1 MEKTNN
7 FDSLVFKRLVIPGII
22 IEILLAIITC
32 LPPGLK
38 LLTHPVGGPPG
49 IAIQAAMIP
58 CTILMLVYFSV
69 SFVYTIV
76 LPCKYLKGSS
86 SFLNSIR
93 RFSVFSLI
101 VLLLLDLLVIGGWI
115 EFIRWDYVDIL
126 NIPVAGGL
134 SALGFIMTGVFI
146 YWICRI
152 YRHQK
157 IRFFGVKTLES
168 VGIFVGT
175 IVLIL
180 CVLWVLCTFLMIL

>member
-1 MEKTNN
+1 MEKANN

-32 LPPGLK
+32 LPADLK

-49 IAIQAAMIP
+49 IAIQAGMIP
-58 CTILMLVYFSV
+58 FTILMLVYFSV
-69 SFVYTIV
+69 AFVYTIV

-86 SFLNSIR
+86 SFLDSIR
-93 RFSVFSLI
+93 RFSIFSLI
-101 VLLLLDLLVIGGWI
+101 VLLLLDQLVIGGWI

-134 SALGFIMTGVFI
+134 SALGFIMTGVFL
-146 YWICRI
+146 YWNIKI
-152 YRHQK
+152 YRQQK
-157 IRFFGVKTLES
+157 IRFFSLKTLEG

-180 CVLWVLCTFLMIL
+180 CILWILCTFLLIL